1 MSQQTLRFYLF
12 TFRPQVSEFP
22 LFETFLTILK
32 PQLHD
37 NKTLKQYAW
46 SVENDTPTSI
56 SKHIHILMGFEKTK
70 SKNNPVTQFFN
81 AKVFKDFKNMLKNK
95 QTNEPVGFDD
105 RIVADTE
112 EDFLKVLGYVLK
124 ETQVIRKCSTFP
136 LERVSQAIDYYY
148 QCDHIDKA
156 QPKKQGWTLVTT
168 KNIHV
173 LMEKYVEDNDLDWSE
188 FMIHSKIIEM
198 MKKDHYTFVQ
208 ITMKQLKIVCNELYH
223 AHTEDHKELIKE
235 DCDPYMY
242 EKVSDQSNYIM
253 KLQQKLK
260 DHNIPI

>member
-95 QTNEPVGFDD
+95 QTNEPAGFDD

-148 QCDHIDKA
+148 QCDHIDKS
-156 QPKKQGWTLVTT
+156 QHRV
-168 KNIHV
+168 
-173 LMEKYVEDNDLDWSE
+173 
-188 FMIHSKIIEM
+188 
-198 MKKDHYTFVQ
+198 
-208 ITMKQLKIVCNELYH
+208 
-223 AHTEDHKELIKE
+223 
-235 DCDPYMY
+235 
-242 EKVSDQSNYIM
+242 KV
-253 KLQQKLK
+253 
-260 DHNIPI
+260 